1 MEKVLTEKQRYW
13 LDHLKQIDAGDLSS
27 AAYAREHQL
36 DPHALYRW
44 GSFLTKQGL
53 LAAKTSVVSFAQ
65 VSVVKNKQPSID
77 SKFTIEF
84 PNGCKLL
91 CENLNTTELQWLI
104 NAMQ

>member
-13 LDHLKQIDAGDLSS
+13 LDHLKQIDASDLSS

-44 GSFLTKQGL
+44 RSFLTKQGL
-53 LAAKTSVVSFAQ
+53 LEAKTSVDSFAQ
-65 VSVVKNKQPSID
+65 VNVVQETQSGID
-77 SKFTIEF
+77 SKFTIVF

-91 CENLNTTELQWLI
+91 CKNLNTTELQWLI
-104 NAMQ
+104 DAMQ

>member
-1 MEKVLTEKQRYW
+1 MEKDLTEKQRYW

-44 GSFLTKQGL
+44 RSVLTKQGIL
-53 LAAKTSVVSFAQ
+53 EAKTPIVSFAQ
-65 VSVVKNKQPSID
+65 VNVVNKTQSNID

>member
-1 MEKVLTEKQRYW
+1 MEKALTEQQRYW
-13 LDHLKQIDAGDLSS
+13 LDHLKQIDAGDQSS
-27 AAYAREHQL
+27 VSYAREHNL

-44 GSFLTKQGL
+44 RSFLTKQGTL
-53 LAAKTSVVSFAQ
+53 ETTDSAVSFTQ
-65 VSVVKNKQPSID
+65 VKIVRNQETVTQSN
-77 SKFTIEF
+77 FTLLF